1 MRIMIV
7 GAGGGI
13 GSALLE
19 KCMEAYPFATFE
31 ATYLSNKPEFEA
43 ERVSWHRL
51 DVTDERQVEELSHQF
66 SQIDWIINCV
76 GLLHCQHHGPEKS
89 IKQLDA
95 DFFIENFRRNT
106 LPTLL
111 LAKYFQDKLMSSN
124 QTDVAKFVTLSA
136 RVGSIEDNRLG
147 GWYSY
152 RASKSALNMALKNLR
167 NEWQRSHKPIAV
179 LALHPGTTDTQLSE
193 PFQRNLPE
201 GQLMTPMQTAHL
213 LLEQIDALDADSS
226 GTFKDYAGETIPW

>member
-19 KCMEAYPFATFE
+19 KCLEAYPFATIE
-31 ATYLSNKPEFEA
+31 ATYLSTKPDLEA
-43 ERVSWHRL
+43 KKVSWHRL
-51 DVTDERQVEELSHQF
+51 DVTDEDQVEQFSHRI
-66 SQIDWIINCV
+66 SQIDWMINCV

-89 IKQLDA
+89 IKQLDT

-106 LPTLL
+106 LPSLL
-111 LAKYFQDKLMSSN
+111 LAKYFQDKLIPSN
-124 QTDVAKFVTLSA
+124 QTDIAKFVTLSA

-152 RASKSALNMALKNLR
+152 RASKSALNMTLKNLC
-167 NEWQRSHKPIAV
+167 NEWQRSLKPIAV
-179 LALHPGTTDTQLSE
+179 LALHPGTTNTPLSK

-201 GQLMTPMQTAHL
+201 GQLMTPMQTAQL
-213 LLEQIDALDADSS
+213 LLEQIDRLDATSS
-226 GTFKDYAGETIPW
+226 GSFKDYAGQTIPW